1 MNLKDL
7 KDNKAYQIMGGVIAG
22 YIIFTVIFYFIAI
35 APKIG
40 AANILKEKITEKQSF
55 VSKAGSI
62 EKQREKIENA
72 KIRIDELKNDISFY
86 EKKLPTEKDIPDL
99 LEYLST
105 IAIESDVKLLE
116 IEKKQEIRQEEMLY
130 ITVPFKLILKG
141 GYHNIGSFVSKLE
154 NADRFMKIQ
163 ELEVKE
169 DKKNSFE
176 HRGEMVVYTYILNS
190 QETQKGE

>member
-1 MNLKDL
+1 MNLEDL
-7 KDNKAYQIMGGVIAG
+7 KENKAYQIVAGVIAA
-22 YIIFTVIFYFIAI
+22 YIVCTVMFYFIAI
-35 APKIG
+35 APKVG
-40 AANILKEKITEKQSF
+40 AVNILKEKITEKQSF

-99 LEYLST
+99 LQYLST
-105 IAIESDVKLLE
+105 VAKESDVKLLE

-130 ITVPFKLILKG
+130 VTVPFKLILKG